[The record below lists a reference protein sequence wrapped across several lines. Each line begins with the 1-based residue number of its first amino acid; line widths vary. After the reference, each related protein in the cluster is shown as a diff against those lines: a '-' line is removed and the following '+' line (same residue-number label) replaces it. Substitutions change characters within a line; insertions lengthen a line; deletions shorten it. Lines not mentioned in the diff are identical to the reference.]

1 MNSQSLRTGV
11 VQEPAREQQPSQLS
25 IVLPLSEGK
34 PAVVRDAAERVAVL
48 IPCLNEEKTISKV
61 VRDFRAQLPEAEV
74 YVFDNGSTDNTVKEA
89 AEAGATVL
97 REARK
102 GKGFVVQ
109 AMFMRVEADIYIMVD
124 GDDTYPAE
132 MVHALIAPVAQG
144 EADMVV
150 GSRLLSATSKF
161 HYLNRFGNRLFLSM
175 VNWIFGTQLT
185 DILSGYRVMHRR
197 FVKGVPLFQTGFET
211 EIELTIKALE
221 RNYRLQEVAT
231 TLRPRPTGSN
241 SKIRILTDGVRIL
254 STLLA
259 LFRDYK
265 PLTVFGSLGL
275 FLLALSLIPGF
286 VVVHEFLRTGTV
298 LHLPSGIL
306 AVGIALSGMLS
317 ATVGLVL
324 HTIDRRFQEL
334 EYFVRVVKR

>member
-1 MNSQSLRTGV
+1 MNTHILRTGAT
-11 VQEPAREQQPSQLS
+11 QPSTDEQQGSQLS
-25 IVLPLSEGK
+25 IVLPLTEGQTAAIDAIERI
-34 PAVVRDAAERVAVL
+34 AVT
-48 IPCLNEEKTISKV
+48 IPCLNEEKTIAKV
-61 VRDFRAQLPEAEV
+61 VRDFRTQLPHATI
-74 YVFDNGSTDNTVKEA
+74 YVFDNNSSDNTAEEA
-89 AEAGATVL
+89 ARAGAIVL
-97 REARK
+97 REPRK
-102 GKGFVVQ
+102 GKGYVVQ
-109 AMFMRVEADIYIMVD
+109 SMFLRVEADIYIMVD

-132 MVHALIAPVAQG
+132 MVHALIAPVANGQ
-144 EADMVV
+144 ADMVV
-150 GSRLLSATSKF
+150 GSRLLSHSSEF
-161 HYLNRFGNRLFLSM
+161 HYLNRFGNNLFLAL
-175 VNWIFGTQLT
+175 VNKFFRTRLT

-197 FVKGVPLFQTGFET
+197 FVKGVPLFQAGFET

-221 RNYRLQEVAT
+221 RGYRLQEVPT
-231 TLRPRPTGSN
+231 TLRPRPSGSN
-241 SKIRILTDGVRIL
+241 SKIRILKDGVRIL

-275 FLLALSLIPGF
+275 FLLALSLVPGW
-286 VVVHEFLRTGTV
+286 VVVREFLRTGNV

-334 EYFVRVVKR
+334 EYFARVVKR